1 MTHEDGIAK
10 FRGKVTYLE
19 TTAKALR
26 DRENQWNKLL
36 EERTGVPVKTWN
48 KWNVDD
54 FYLTAE
60 QCLKFGIVEEII

>member
-1 MTHEDGIAK
+1 MVKNT
-10 FRGKVTYLE
+10 E
-19 TTAKALR
+19 TGSGNFSQTPE
-26 DRENQWNKLL
+26 ENQWNKLL